1 MHMQDLKKSVI
12 DDGLKT
18 LVDFVVK
25 PAAGLQQTP
34 ATAGS
39 NVADYRSTV
48 FRNASGVLR
57 LVFVQQHF
65 LIYRLYISF
74 TCCVVISLVVTV

>member
-1 MHMQDLKKSVI
+1 MSLLIYVACYVVLTQDLKKSVI

-18 LVDFVVK
+18 LVDYIIK

-34 ATAGS
+34 AAPGNT
-39 NVADYRSTV
+39 VADYRSTV

-57 LVFVQQHF
+57 LAACA
-65 LIYRLYISF
+65 II
-74 TCCVVISLVVTV
+74 VVTFSVVF